1 MADEWTVHKFGGS
14 VLRGAPDLDRLADR
28 VSESDGRNAL
38 VVSALWGTTDRLLR
52 AVDDPAYADRLVA
65 DLRAH
70 HLMFAPRLSSGRDSA
85 RFERVLASMGI
96 ALEARRADPS
106 DQRSRTQLLATGER
120 LSALVVAH
128 HLRRCGLDA
137 HAVGAEDIGLVLNGR
152 GEADSVDLAESESR
166 FDRSALHGT
175 PVITGWLGSGDDGDL
190 ALLGRGG
197 SDHTATAVAHLLR
210 ARRVILWKDVEGI
223 HPINPRWGL
232 ETAPIPYLTYEH
244 AQMAATMDA
253 TVLHPA
259 TVGPCIMEG
268 IPIEVR
274 RLHDDTRGPP
284 GTLIG
289 PGVHANQGAIAA
301 SCTLD
306 VRTVQISHPPAITPG
321 ASTAKVLSLLA
332 AEGIGVHASTQ
343 WPDGARLIL
352 DAPRLDEATDV
363 VHAAGSSVVDVGEAS
378 ALITVLGSWS
388 DPEEAAGVLE
398 GATGAEPIDAEA
410 LRVRLLVPR
419 GSVRD
424 VLGRLIA
431 TASWTTGVV

>member
-1 MADEWTVHKFGGS
+1 
-14 VLRGAPDLDRLADR
+14 
-28 VSESDGRNAL
+28 
-38 VVSALWGTTDRLLR
+38 
-52 AVDDPAYADRLVA
+52 
-65 DLRAH
+65 
-70 HLMFAPRLSSGRDSA
+70 
-85 RFERVLASMGI
+85 
-96 ALEARRADPS
+96 
-106 DQRSRTQLLATGER
+106 
-120 LSALVVAH
+120 
-128 HLRRCGLDA
+128 
-137 HAVGAEDIGLVLNGR
+137 
-152 GEADSVDLAESESR
+152 
-166 FDRSALHGT
+166 
-175 PVITGWLGSGDDGDL
+175 VITGWLGSGDDGDL

-259 TVGPCIMEG
+259 TVGPCIMQG

-306 VRTVQISHPPAITPG
+306 VRTVQIRHPPAITPG

-332 AEGIGVHASTQ
+332 AKGIGVHASTQ

-378 ALITVLGSWS
+378 ALITVLGSWN

-431 TASWTTGVV
+431 TASWTTGVA

>member
-1 MADEWTVHKFGGS
+1 MADQWTVHKFGGS

-70 HLMFAPRLSSGRDSA
+70 HLMFAPRLSSGRDGA
-85 RFERVLASMGI
+85 RFERVLDSMGY

-106 DQRSRTQLLATGER
+106 DQRARTQLLATGER

-210 ARRVILWKDVEGI
+210 ARRVILWKDVKGI

-232 ETAPIPYLTYEH
+232 KRPHIPTSPTNTTDGGYHGRHRASPGHGWT
-244 AQMAATMDA
+244 
-253 TVLHPA
+253 LHH
-259 TVGPCIMEG
+259 GG
-268 IPIEVR
+268 NSIEVR
-274 RLHDDTRGPP
+274 RLHDDTRG
-284 GTLIG
+284 LRNDDRARI
-289 PGVHANQGAIAA
+289 HANQGPIAA
-301 SCTLD
+301 SCTD
-306 VRTVQISHPPAITPG
+306 VRTVQIRHPPSITPG

-332 AEGIGVHASTQ
+332 AKGIGVHASTQ

-363 VHAAGSSVVDVGEAS
+363 VRASGSSVADVGEAS

-388 DPEEAAGVLE
+388 DPENAAGVLE

-431 TASWTTGVV
+431 TASWTTGVA